1 MCTWRL
7 VFSIEELKLC
17 PYIDLYSVTTSL
29 PAHSYNSSLNTSLH
43 VYIYEQLQFF
53 LKIEIFLSIAS
64 SMVPVKNVPLLMI
77 GLIRFFS
84 GICFRV

>member
-17 PYIDLYSVTTSL
+17 PYIDLCSVTTSL
-29 PAHSYNSSLNTSLH
+29 PAHSFNSSLNTSLH

-53 LKIEIFLSIAS
+53 LNIEICLSIAT
-64 SMVPVKNVPLLMI
+64 SMVQNVPLLMI